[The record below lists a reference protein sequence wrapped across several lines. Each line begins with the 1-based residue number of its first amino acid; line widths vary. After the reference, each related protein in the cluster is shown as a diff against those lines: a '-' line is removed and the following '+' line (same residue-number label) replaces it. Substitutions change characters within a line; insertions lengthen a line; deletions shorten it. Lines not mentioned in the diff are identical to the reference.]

1 MSRCT
6 KFRIN
11 DQISICFSK
20 VINIKIITIKHL
32 SELYDQNNCKYIMIY
47 IKNYN
52 NALIP
57 SFSCT
62 FG

>member
-1 MSRCT
+1 MNYVMTAFLVIYSKFCT
-6 KFRIN
+6 YHN
-11 DQISICFSK
+11 
-20 VINIKIITIKHL
+20 
-32 SELYDQNNCKYIMIY
+32 MY